1 MIYNKIINNKKKADQ
16 TQKKNHTPKKKKQIK
31 KMAKDLT
38 RYHAFSP
45 QNQSLSR

>member
-1 MIYNKIINNKKKADQ
+1 MIHNKIINNKKKPDQ
-16 TQKKNHTPKKKKQIK
+16 PKNKKNTHQKKKNK